1 MSGSTTGHDSG
12 PGHRLGLGYIGRR
25 WALQRV
31 IDEGAEP
38 EPGTPADQ
46 AAVIDHEETKWA
58 AVIQSAHLQPKRVEE

>member
-1 MSGSTTGHDSG
+1 
-12 PGHRLGLGYIGRR
+12 LGNIGRR